1 MSYSNPTEVTIAATL
16 SAGGNIAMVAP
27 TDGRI
32 TGFTFAVR
40 TATGANDRL
49 NIGTTSTGATK
60 ANTAP
65 GVVAAGNVVK
75 GVLIDDSVVKGTT
88 YYANMP
94 VAGTGIGTISINIAQ
109 F

>member
-1 MSYSNPTEVTIAATL
+1 MSYSNPTEVTISATL
-16 SAGGNIAMVAP
+16 SAGGSLAIEAP

-32 TGFTFAVR
+32 TGFTYAVR

-49 NIGTTSTGATK
+49 NIGITNIGATK

-75 GVLIDDSVVKGTT
+75 GVVIDDSVVKGTT

-94 VAGTGIGTISINIAQ
+94 VAGSGSGTLSINIAQ